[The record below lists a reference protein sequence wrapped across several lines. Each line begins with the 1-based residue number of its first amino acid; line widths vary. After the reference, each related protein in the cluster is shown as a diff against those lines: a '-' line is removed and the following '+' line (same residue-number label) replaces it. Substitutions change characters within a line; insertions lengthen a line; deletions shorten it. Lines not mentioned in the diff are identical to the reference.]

1 MSATHARR
9 RRACLNHVRALP
21 TSMQWRRHRTP
32 SSSLIST
39 QGHQTAHQRGAR
51 CSQGALRSGATLPT
65 RGMLRY
71 KECRLLALHSTHEKN
86 ELRNIHARLDACRDC
101 VYGANGCGQSPAWEC
116 DEHMPLPNE
125 TFTVAAA
132 ARMAGYA
139 TIHTGKVS
147 DHKLTSDSV

>member
-1 MSATHARR
+1 
-9 RRACLNHVRALP
+9 
-21 TSMQWRRHRTP
+21 
-32 SSSLIST
+32 
-39 QGHQTAHQRGAR
+39 
-51 CSQGALRSGATLPT
+51 
-65 RGMLRY
+65 MLRY

-139 TIHTGKVS
+139 TIHTGNVS